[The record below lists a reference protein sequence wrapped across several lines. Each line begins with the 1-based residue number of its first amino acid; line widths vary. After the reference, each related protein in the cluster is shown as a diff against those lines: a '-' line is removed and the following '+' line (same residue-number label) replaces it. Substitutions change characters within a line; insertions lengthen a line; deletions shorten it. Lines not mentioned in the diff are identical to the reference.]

1 MPFAPNAART
11 AELLKAIG
19 RGSVEELF
27 SDIPASVRA
36 GLEGLPEGIGEGE
49 VLEEV
54 AEILERNVTA
64 DDAACFLGQGF
75 YNRYQPSAVRSIVGR
90 SEFYT
95 AYTPYQAEVSQGMLQ
110 ALFEYE
116 SIVGELTGM
125 DAVNTSMYDGPT
137 ALGEAARMANRMKEG
152 DTFLIPR
159 AISAEKK
166 AILRNYLVGTS
177 GRVEEVPFDTSTGQ
191 VTREALEAA
200 ASAHKVF
207 GVYIESPN
215 AFGVLEEVV
224 PEAREAVGAGTPLI
238 VGVDPLAQAVLEP
251 PGSFGADIV
260 IGEGQG
266 IGIPLQF
273 GGPTTGIFGCRREH
287 VRKMPG
293 RLIGMTKDRDGRRAF
308 CMTLI
313 TREQHIRRQRAT
325 SNICTNESLLSLAF
339 AAHAAL
345 LGRTGLKGLA
355 ETNMANARA
364 MVEAL
369 RAVPGVRV
377 PHFSGPY
384 FNEVVA
390 GLPCPSGA
398 LVDACV
404 EDGVIVGHPLTGAFP
419 ELGETVALA
428 ATELT
433 TAARIERLVQ
443 SLKRRIPV
451 AAKLAVA
458 KGGGPP

>member
-11 AELLKAIG
+11 ADLLQAIG
-19 RGSVEELF
+19 KTSVDELF
-27 SDIPASVRA
+27 ADIPRKFRTEIGGV
-36 GLEGLPEGIGEGE
+36 PEGIGEGE

-54 AEILERNVTA
+54 AAILSRNVTA

-116 SIVGELTGM
+116 SVIGELTGM

-137 ALGEAARMANRMKEG
+137 ALGEAARMAYRMKHG
-152 DTFLIPR
+152 DTLLVPR
-159 AISAEKK
+159 AISAEKRS
-166 AILRNYLVGTS
+166 ILRNYLVGTK
-177 GRVEEVPFDTSTGQ
+177 GRIAEVPFDPATGQ
-191 VTREALEAA
+191 ITRAALEQAA
-200 ASAHKVF
+200 QGHEVF
-207 GVYIESPN
+207 GAYIESPN
-215 AFGVLEEVV
+215 AFGVLETVL
-224 PEAREAVGAGTPLI
+224 PEAREALGEGMPLI
-238 VGVDPLAQAVLEP
+238 VGVDPLAQAILEP
-251 PGSFGADIV
+251 PASFGADIV
-260 IGEGQG
+260 VGEGQG
-266 IGIPLQF
+266 IGIPLQY
-273 GGPTTGIFGCRREH
+273 GGPTTGIFGCRKSH

-293 RLIGMTKDRDGRRAF
+293 RIIGMTKDRDGRRAF
-308 CMTLI
+308 CMTLL
-313 TREQHIRRQRAT
+313 TREQHIRRQKAM

-345 LGRTGLKGLA
+345 LGRTGLRKLA
-355 ETNMANARA
+355 EANMANART

-369 RAVPGVRV
+369 RAVPGLKV
-377 PHFSGPY
+377 PLFGGPY

-390 GLPCPSGA
+390 QLPCRAAP
-398 LVDACV
+398 LVDACLA
-404 EDGVIVGHPLTGAFP
+404 DGIIAGSPMTAAFP

-433 TAARIERLVQ
+433 TDAKIDKLVQ
-443 SLKRRIPV
+443 SLNRRIPQVAGGPV
-451 AAKLAVA
+451 AAAGVRA
-458 KGGGPP
+458 

>member
-1 MPFAPNAART
+1 
-11 AELLKAIG
+11 
-19 RGSVEELF
+19 
-27 SDIPASVRA
+27 
-36 GLEGLPEGIGEGE
+36 

-159 AISAEKK
+159 AISPEKK
-166 AILRNYLVGTS
+166 AILANYLVGTS

-200 ASAHKVF
+200 ASDHKVF
-207 GVYIESPN
+207 GAYIESPN
-215 AFGVLEEVV
+215 AFGVIEEVV
-224 PEAREAVGAGTPLI
+224 PEAREAVGPDTALV

-266 IGIPLQF
+266 IGMALQF
-273 GGPTTGIFGCRREH
+273 GGPTTGIFGCRKEH

-345 LGRTGLKGLA
+345 LGRTGLKVLA

-390 GLPCPSGA
+390 GLPCPAGA
-398 LVDACV
+398 LVDACL
-404 EDGVIVGHPLTGAFP
+404 EDGVIAGHPMTGAFP

-433 TAARIERLVQ
+433 TAARIERLVE
-443 SLKRRIPV
+443 SLERRIPL
-451 AAKLAVA
+451 ASGPAVA
-458 KGGGPP
+458 KGAAP